1 MHKEKLSYGLLL
13 ETSKKMQMPFADL
26 LGGVVLEDII
36 ARIAGSANKENFWL
50 RNSNVIG
57 KEQYQ
62 KNLVLH
68 LEYDYVIGKLK
79 KADPEKNEQTLLM
92 DLAGQLEMIFADTES
107 GVSYRMKKQ
116 VQKQDLRIQ
125 LNARIEE
132 MQIPV
137 SLKIHLMFDEKKIP
151 KKESFVPIVFPKTEV
166 TYYSYPVEAFLAENF
181 IEAVVKLELIQDM
194 KVYYDIYYL
203 LERESVDGRKVKD
216 YIDEE
221 CEKKQIKKET
231 ERLAMIASYRDY
243 TYMKK
248 KWKVFLRSIKEKEP
262 QWEMVIERFLC
273 FFEPIWQA
281 VIEDFVFFGDWMPE
295 LNRFL

>member
-1 MHKEKLSYGLLL
+1 MIE
-13 ETSKKMQMPFADL
+13 
-26 LGGVVLEDII
+26 
-36 ARIAGSANKENFWL
+36 
-50 RNSNVIG
+50 
-57 KEQYQ
+57 
-62 KNLVLH
+62 
-68 LEYDYVIGKLK
+68 KLK
-79 KADPEKNEQTLLM
+79 KADLGKNEQTLLM

-107 GVSYRMKKQ
+107 GVSYQMKKQ

-137 SLKIHLMFDEKKIP
+137 SLKMHLMFDEKKIP
-151 KKESFVPIVFPKTEV
+151 KKESFMSIVFPKTEV

-262 QWEMVIERFLC
+262 QWEAVIERFLC

-281 VIEDFVFFGDWMPE
+281 VIEDYVFFGDWMPE

>member
-1 MHKEKLSYGLLL
+1 
-13 ETSKKMQMPFADL
+13 
-26 LGGVVLEDII
+26 
-36 ARIAGSANKENFWL
+36 
-50 RNSNVIG
+50 
-57 KEQYQ
+57 
-62 KNLVLH
+62 
-68 LEYDYVIGKLK
+68 
-79 KADPEKNEQTLLM
+79 
-92 DLAGQLEMIFADTES
+92 
-107 GVSYRMKKQ
+107 
-116 VQKQDLRIQ
+116 
-125 LNARIEE
+125 

-137 SLKIHLMFDEKKIP
+137 SLKMHLMFDEKKIP
-151 KKESFVPIVFPKTEV
+151 KKESFMSIVFPKPEV

-262 QWEMVIERFLC
+262 QWEAVIERFLC

-281 VIEDFVFFGDWMPE
+281 VIEDYVFFGDWMPE